1 MIVYYRLLVFEPIS
15 NEATKDEHIL
25 WKAQLEVFNNYSS
38 LQTIMISDWIELSN
52 RRSIKD
58 WIRLFDE
65 NSFEYY
71 INFESEYCL
80 EYIIYEKGTV
90 NYSIQLFA
98 CDIRATTNILEF
110 SEDVIMPLLF
120 ILDLKKEGK
129 INPVALKN
137 RISLAHDRIVPDSIN
152 LLISSNLKALER
164 LCDLCIDYETDLS
177 FKVKTVTDK

>member
-1 MIVYYRLLVFEPIS
+1 MSVYVM
-15 NEATKDEHIL
+15 
-25 WKAQLEVFNNYSS
+25 V
-38 LQTIMISDWIELSN
+38 
-52 RRSIKD
+52 
-58 WIRLFDE
+58 
-65 NSFEYY
+65 
-71 INFESEYCL
+71 
-80 EYIIYEKGTV
+80 
-90 NYSIQLFA
+90 
-98 CDIRATTNILEF
+98 
-110 SEDVIMPLLF
+110 LF

>member
-1 MIVYYRLLVFEPIS
+1 MSFRQYGGTNYASKNNIVKNHYTNAS
-15 NEATKDEHIL
+15 NLSVMTKVG
-25 WKAQLEVFNNYSS
+25 QPTS
-38 LQTIMISDWIELSN
+38 
-52 RRSIKD
+52 
-58 WIRLFDE
+58 
-65 NSFEYY
+65 Y

-80 EYIIYEKGTV
+80 EYIIYEKEAV

-98 CDIRATTNILEF
+98 CDVRASTNKLEF

-120 ILDLKKEGK
+120 ILDLQKEGK
-129 INPVALKN
+129 INPVALRN

-177 FKVKTVTDK
+177 FAIKTVTDK